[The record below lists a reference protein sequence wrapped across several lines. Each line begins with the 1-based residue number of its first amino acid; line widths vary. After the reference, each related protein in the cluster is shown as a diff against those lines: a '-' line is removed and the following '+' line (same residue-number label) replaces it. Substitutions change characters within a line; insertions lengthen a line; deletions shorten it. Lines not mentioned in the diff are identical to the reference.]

1 MSGAAGGVA
10 IRVAVQCAGR
20 LRRECLAACV
30 DAMADL
36 TVVGRVAEAA
46 GVLPLCELQRPDV
59 LLTDAGATPGRNVGM
74 YRLLR
79 DRLPTVRVV
88 VIYERLTAEELAELR
103 EAGVAA
109 AVPHAHGLNSV
120 LSVLRRQVAHP
131 PPAAGSASALTDRQ
145 REILLLLAS
154 GHSAAEIADL
164 LDISAATVESH
175 KQRVYRK
182 LHVTRAAE
190 AVVRAASLG
199 IVDGRRGPNG
209 FDPQRLAV
217 AEPGRLPVTLVVGD
231 PGPVTDRVQATLIA
245 NRLPV
250 VREPGPPPVSPMHW
264 PRWHRGSILRVL
276 VNPTAR
282 HWNAVAP
289 TGHAPVVVYDATG
302 PDPDLA
308 LQQGAA
314 AVLHAN
320 DIAHQLVPVLT
331 LVNRGYAVMPATV
344 AEPLAEAA
352 RVRTAEPASRVP
364 TLTPRELDILR
375 CIGRS
380 DTVRQTAAK
389 LGIAVKTVE
398 NAQVHLFRKL
408 GVHNRAAAL
417 TAAYALGLLHP
428 SDVVV
433 PDVVVAPRAR

>member
-1 MSGAAGGVA
+1 MISGAAGGVA

-20 LRRECLAACV
+20 LRRESLAACV

-59 LLTDAGATPGRNVGM
+59 LLADAGATPGKNAGT

-79 DRLPTVRVV
+79 DRLPAVRVV
-88 VIYERLTAEELAELR
+88 IIYERLTADELAELR

-131 PPAAGSASALTDRQ
+131 PPAAGSATALTDRQ

-154 GHSAAEIADL
+154 GHSAAEIAEL

-182 LHVTRAAE
+182 LHVTRASE
-190 AVVRAASLG
+190 AVVRAAALG
-199 IVDGRRGPNG
+199 IVDGRRAPNG
-209 FDPQRLAV
+209 PAQHPIGV
-217 AEPGRLPVTLVVGD
+217 PEPGRPPVTLIIGD
-231 PGPVTDRVQATLIA
+231 RSPLTDRVQATMIA
-245 NRLPV
+245 HGLAV
-250 VREPGPPPVSPMHW
+250 VREPGAAPANPMHW
-264 PRWHRGSILRVL
+264 TRWHRGPVLRVL

-282 HWNAVAP
+282 HWNAIGPAA
-289 TGHAPVVVYDATG
+289 HAPVVVYDAAG
-302 PDPDLA
+302 GDPAQSLHH
-308 LQQGAA
+308 GAGA
-314 AVLHAN
+314 MLHAN
-320 DIAHQLVPVLT
+320 DVTQQLVPVLT
-331 LVNRGYAVMPATV
+331 LVNRGYAVLPSAV

-352 RVRTAEPASRVP
+352 RVRTAETSGRVP

-375 CIGRS
+375 CIGHS
-380 DTVRQTAAK
+380 DTVRQTAGK

-428 SDVVV
+428 TDEV
-433 PDVVVAPRAR
+433 PPVP

>member
-1 MSGAAGGVA
+1 MISGAAGGVA

-20 LRRECLAACV
+20 LRRESLAACI
-30 DAMADL
+30 DSMADL

-46 GVLPLCELQRPDV
+46 GVLPLCDLQRPDV
-59 LLTDAGATPGRNVGM
+59 LLADAGATPGKNAGT

-88 VIYERLTAEELAELR
+88 IIYERLTADELAELR

-131 PPAAGSASALTDRQ
+131 PPAAGSASALTERQ

-164 LDISAATVESH
+164 LRISAATVESH

-199 IVDGRRGPNG
+199 IVDGRRAPNG
-209 FDPQRLAV
+209 VGPHPLAV
-217 AEPGRLPVTLVVGD
+217 PEPGRAPVTVVIGD
-231 PGPVTDRVQATLIA
+231 RGPLTDRVQSTLVA
-245 NRLPV
+245 HGLPV
-250 VREPGPPPVSPMHW
+250 VREPGPQPAPPMHW
-264 PRWHRGSILRVL
+264 LRWHRGPVLRVL

-282 HWNAVAP
+282 HWNAAGAG
-289 TGHAPVVVYDATG
+289 GHPPVVVYEAPG
-302 PDPDLA
+302 DPARFLHR
-308 LQQGAA
+308 GAG

-320 DIAHQLVPVLT
+320 DVGHQLIPVLT
-331 LVNRGYAVMPATV
+331 LVNRGYAVMPASV

-352 RVRTAEPASRVP
+352 RVRTAEPSSRVP

-380 DTVRQTAAK
+380 DTVRQTAGK

-428 SDVVV
+428 SDVV
-433 PDVVVAPRAR
+433 PPLP